1 MSFPLVGDVVIPLIQ
16 AALPGVKVGS
26 WVEDIDFRSLPMVN
40 IRRVGGARHNKRF
53 DQLAFPVVEITAY
66 GNEGPVETEELYESV
81 LETLYLAVRN
91 QTQTDAGYLHSIKET
106 FGTTQFSSLFM
117 DSWRFQGL
125 IQLGLR
131 PPN

>member
-1 MSFPLVGDVVIPLIQ
+1 MAFPLVGDVVIPLIQ

-26 WVEDIDFRSLPMVN
+26 WVEDIDFRTLPMVN

-53 DQLAFPVVEITAY
+53 DQLAFPVVEMTTY
-66 GNEGPVETEELYESV
+66 GKVGPVETEELYESA
-81 LETLYLAVRN
+81 LEALYLAVRN